1 MLIDLF
7 VKGGPVMWPLLL
19 CSILSLTV
27 TVERILFWVL
37 RSRVRAAGTAVAA
50 LARIRNGNRGDAAE
64 LLAAS
69 DDPAAKVLA
78 AGLEELNSGGSTPAQ
93 VTLVMEQAAV
103 RVMRSAKRGL
113 RVLDSIVTI
122 APMLGLLGTVTGVIG
137 SFSFLGT
144 AAGSAAP
151 LDPSRVGGGIAEA
164 LITTAFGLCI
174 AIATVVP
181 YNYFTGRVERE
192 AEEIAATGSQL
203 ELIRWEGNHANTDG
217 S

>member
-7 VKGGPVMWPLLL
+7 VKGGPVMWPLLV

-27 TVERILFWVL
+27 TVERILFWVV
-37 RSRVRAAGTAVAA
+37 RSRARASDTAEAA
-50 LARIRNGNRGDAAE
+50 LARVRVGDRRRAAE

-78 AGLEELNSGGSTPAQ
+78 AGLEEFGSDCGTPARL
-93 VTLVMEQAAV
+93 TLAMEQAAV
-103 RVMRSAKRGL
+103 PVMRSAKRGL
-113 RVLDSIVTI
+113 RILDSIVTI

-181 YNYFTGRVERE
+181 YNYFTGRVQRE
-192 AEEIAATGSQL
+192 AEEIAAAGSQL
-203 ELIRWEGNHANTDG
+203 ELLPWEGSHANTG
-217 S
+217 GN